1 MPRATVTFSDGST
14 GTYNVP
20 ANATP
25 EQLAAARRSALG
37 TDYDRPDLINKPSYV
52 VTRPEVSDQEVDPST
67 GRIISGLGVE
77 TSMSIGS
84 QVLGAMT
91 GPLYFPITFLGG
103 AGGSITAQK
112 IEGRGWDDIHWGRV
126 VSAGVLTMVPGSSAA
141 RGAKG
146 LARIAKPLATEAA
159 RGAGYG
165 VTDATIRAY
174 IDEGRAPTG
183 KELLTY
189 GTIGAGFTTALKG
202 AGMAISKRFPRKAEA
217 VSEALWEIPD
227 QEITSKA
234 TSQPQVSSGIIKL
247 KEAGVFNKGDVVL
260 DLGGGKYDKGKDF
273 LKDEAIDFEVID
285 FFNKSAEHNRRVI
298 EKVKSGGADVTMS
311 HNTLNVIPDYPNR
324 LKHVQ
329 QLHNALKPG
338 GKAYITTY
346 SKKGTGVGEETTK
359 GFQSN
364 IPTKEYIPLVEQ
376 VFGQGNV
383 TIKSIG
389 KKSKKA
395 VIYAS
400 KNVSEFS
407 DPSEVVDNLQ
417 LVAGR
422 LSNFKERPFVEKNEL
437 IKNLRLNSDDGEPL
451 GLVADDLIAAGQVT
465 KADVDEADR
474 ILGKF
479 KNSLEGEAKDIA
491 IMEGAFASANPMDPN
506 SIKRK
511 YKAADAVERLLGTN
525 FPSRFIAS
533 RLRGKIQAAK
543 QKIKSADELTTKFR
557 KEVNRELI
565 KNPESTIGSDSFK
578 YLSGEIDVITPA
590 MKRVE
595 GHVLNLRDLNIG
607 FQRTIFPFLDANFLK
622 KIPEEQR
629 KFLENFEKSIGK
641 WTHRTHRLMD
651 DPDYIPKK
659 DAAPNLKKFLASK
672 EGEGEGFY
680 FEVETIRDEVS
691 KRIKGYVMKHNKQ
704 PLPDW
709 AKDSDGKP
717 WSGKLL
723 KEKRNEEINTHID
736 RYHHNS
742 AANKA
747 VNNLHDLRK
756 SSLWMNET
764 DILKFRRRGDWPE
777 PYVKFFGGDIR
788 IKGDESKIDYGGII
802 EIGTSQL
809 ARKAVNDELDFITAN
824 ALISS
829 GLVKSITPGKAVNKA
844 LFKEGAEEAR
854 INAAA
859 QGIGSPT
866 EGGRGV
872 TKMQLFGGNL
882 EVETAPEIAAALE
895 SIRFDTMVGDAADTG
910 GQTILNN
917 MLRAYQLAVFG
928 TKLPLV
934 GYNLAS
940 YSTNAVGAIGATL
953 VSGNNPFK
961 NVISGIRASTTELG
975 SIKNKPELMK
985 SIIDAQQRGILDNSV
1000 KAEAIYST
1008 LKGHGG
1014 WHQKVLEMPFV
1025 KLPGTLYSAIDN
1037 TWRYVNFKGN
1047 SAFMDDL
1054 VPKNTT
1060 MSNHARNEMVMDMGA
1075 TMTNQT
1081 YPTWDGVNPQ
1091 LKKLSHY
1098 GVLPVFVTFNAE
1110 IIRTMTNSATM
1121 GWKMIRKPTDF
1132 LIEMG
1137 LSPQLISEVGEG
1149 QIKQIRNRGYRMLA
1163 SLVAVS
1169 AGITGAAKGINDL
1182 RTGFTAEKRQ
1192 AMEDFIPEW
1201 DKNKT
1206 LIYMPDEDDP
1216 SKGKYIN
1223 LAYLNPY
1230 SIAPRIIGAASKA
1243 VVTGDYEKI
1252 TNIFLE
1258 EFAGEGNF
1266 IVKNAMTTLSGRDE
1280 RGEFISGSVEEGQ
1293 QMRDKWEFFITESF
1307 KPVLYDDVVNILQI
1321 AGVKEGTPRRTGPEM
1336 MSRFLGVRPQDY
1348 DVNRSLM
1355 YKSNE
1360 LGLLMNQNRR
1370 ALTSLIRPNEDKQP
1384 MSDSLLREGRR
1395 SESARELSESNQQF
1409 NQTYNEV
1416 NRNYRGIM
1424 DHLVGMTES
1433 AKMINNH
1440 FDDQNKE
1447 QYEEEIVKIFKSSRL
1462 NSSDILDILNGD
1474 VDNFKLVQS
1483 PSTSDLW
1490 SLLEESLGGEAS
1502 IQQVLTKAKEIHR
1515 GDPQTLQSLY
1525 SYGRTL
1531 NSNRFRKLDTE
1542 DKLLVGLS
1550 GPQLFDQLYK
1560 IYPNIRGNIP
1570 LKKELARAGIL
1581 SQKEFYFID
1590 QYVPQTGNRSQKVN
1604 PFNQN

>member
-25 EQLAAARRSALG
+25 EQLAEARRSALG

-189 GTIGAGFTTALKG
+189 GTIGAGFGTALKG
-202 AGMAISKRFPRKAEA
+202 AGMAISK
-217 VSEALWEIPD
+217 
-227 QEITSKA
+227 
-234 TSQPQVSSGIIKL
+234 
-247 KEAGVFNKGDVVL
+247 
-260 DLGGGKYDKGKDF
+260 
-273 LKDEAIDFEVID
+273 
-285 FFNKSAEHNRRVI
+285 
-298 EKVKSGGADVTMS
+298 KSGFA
-311 HNTLNVIPDYPNR
+311 
-324 LKHVQ
+324 
-329 QLHNALKPG
+329 
-338 GKAYITTY
+338 
-346 SKKGTGVGEETTK
+346 
-359 GFQSN
+359 
-364 IPTKEYIPLVEQ
+364 
-376 VFGQGNV
+376 
-383 TIKSIG
+383 
-389 KKSKKA
+389 
-395 VIYAS
+395 
-400 KNVSEFS
+400 

-422 LSNFKERPFVEKNEL
+422 LSNFKERPFVEKNDL

-511 YKAADAVERLLGTN
+511 HKAVSAVERLLGTN
-525 FPSRFIAS
+525 FPSRFITS
-533 RLRGKIQAAK
+533 SLRGEIQAAK
-543 QKIKSADELTTKFR
+543 KKIKSADELTTKFR
-557 KEVNRELI
+557 KEVNLELT

-595 GHVLNLRDLNIG
+595 GHVLNLRDLNIE

-622 KIPEEQR
+622 KVTPEQR
-629 KFLENFEKSIGK
+629 EFLENFEESIGK

-651 DPDYIPKK
+651 SPDYPANIGLKKLK
-659 DAAPNLKKFLASK
+659 DAELNLKKFLASK

-680 FEVETIRDEVS
+680 FEAI
-691 KRIKGYVMKHNKQ
+691 KKGKGYVMKHNKQ

-709 AKDSDGKP
+709 AKDSGGKP
-717 WSGKLL
+717 LSGKDL
-723 KEKRNEEINTHID
+723 KQKRNKEINTHID

-747 VNNLHDLRK
+747 VNNLHDLSN
-756 SSLWMNET
+756 SSLWMNEA
-764 DILKFRRRGDWPE
+764 DILKFKRRGDWPE

-809 ARKAVNDELDFITAN
+809 ARKAVNDELDFIVAD

-829 GLVKSITPGKAVNKA
+829 GLVKSITPGPAISKTAKA
-844 LFKEGAEEAR
+844 LFQEGAEEAR

-1280 RGEFISGSVEEGQ
+1280 RGEFISGSVEEAQ
-1293 QMRDKWEFFITESF
+1293 QMRDKWKFFITESF
-1307 KPVLYDDVVNILQI
+1307 KPILYDDVVNIMQI
-1321 AGVKEGTPRRTGPEM
+1321 AGVKEETPRRTGPEM
-1336 MSRFLGVRPQDY
+1336 MSRYLGVRMQDY

-1360 LGLLMNQNRR
+1360 MGLLMNQNRR
-1370 ALTSLIRPNEDKQP
+1370 ALTSLIYKNEPKQP
-1384 MSDSLLREGRR
+1384 MSDSVLREGRR

-1474 VDNFKLVQS
+1474 VDNFKLVQN

-1490 SLLEESLGGEAS
+1490 SLLEESLGGEPS

-1531 NSNRFRKLDTE
+1531 SSNRFRKLDTE

-1570 LKKELARAGIL
+1570 LKQELARAGIL
-1581 SQKEFYFID
+1581 SRKEFYFID

>member
-1 MPRATVTFSDGST
+1 MPRATVTFNDGST

-20 ANATP
+20 ENATP
-25 EQLAAARRSALG
+25 EQLAKARRRALG
-37 TDYDRPDLINKPSYV
+37 TDYDRPDLIDKPSYV
-52 VTRPEVSDQEVDPST
+52 VTRPEEFEQQIDPST
-67 GRIISGLGVE
+67 GRIIGGLGVE
-77 TSMSIGS
+77 TSISIGS

-91 GPLYFPITFLGG
+91 GPFYFPITFLGG

-189 GTIGAGFTTALKG
+189 GTIGAGFGTALKG
-202 AGMAISKRFPRKAEA
+202 AGMAISK
-217 VSEALWEIPD
+217 
-227 QEITSKA
+227 
-234 TSQPQVSSGIIKL
+234 
-247 KEAGVFNKGDVVL
+247 
-260 DLGGGKYDKGKDF
+260 
-273 LKDEAIDFEVID
+273 
-285 FFNKSAEHNRRVI
+285 
-298 EKVKSGGADVTMS
+298 KSGFA
-311 HNTLNVIPDYPNR
+311 
-324 LKHVQ
+324 
-329 QLHNALKPG
+329 
-338 GKAYITTY
+338 
-346 SKKGTGVGEETTK
+346 
-359 GFQSN
+359 
-364 IPTKEYIPLVEQ
+364 
-376 VFGQGNV
+376 
-383 TIKSIG
+383 
-389 KKSKKA
+389 
-395 VIYAS
+395 
-400 KNVSEFS
+400 

-422 LSNFKERPFVEKNEL
+422 LSNFKERPFVEKNEI
-437 IKNLRLNSDDGEPL
+437 IKNLRLNSDKGEPL

-511 YKAADAVERLLGTN
+511 HKAVDAVERLLGTN
-525 FPSRFIAS
+525 FPSRFITP
-533 RLRGKIQAAK
+533 RLRGEIQAAK
-543 QKIKSADELTTKFR
+543 EKIKIADELTTKFR
-557 KEVNRELI
+557 KEVNRELT

-590 MKRVE
+590 MKRVRAYAPA
-595 GHVLNLRDLNIG
+595 LRDMNIM

-622 KIPEEQR
+622 KVPEEQG

-651 DPDYIPKK
+651 DPNYPADVGLKELK
-659 DAAPNLKKFLASK
+659 TAELDLKKFLASK

-680 FEVETIRDEVS
+680 FEAI
-691 KRIKGYVMKHNKQ
+691 KKGKGYVMKHNKQ

-709 AKDSDGKP
+709 AKRSDGKP
-717 WSGKLL
+717 LSGKDL
-723 KEKRNEEINTHID
+723 KQKRNEEINTHID

-747 VNNLHDLRK
+747 VNNLHDLRN
-756 SSLWMNET
+756 SSLWMNEA
-764 DILKFRRRGDWPE
+764 DILKFKRRGDWPE

-809 ARKAVNDELDFITAN
+809 ARKAVNDELDFIVAD

-829 GLVKSITPGKAVNKA
+829 GLVKSITPGPAISKTAKA
-844 LFKEGAEEAR
+844 LFQEGAEEAR

-961 NVISGIRASTTELG
+961 NVISGLRASTTELG

-1121 GWKMIRKPTDF
+1121 GWKMIRKPAEF
-1132 LIEMG
+1132 LIDMG
-1137 LSPQLISEVGEG
+1137 LDPRLISQVGEG
-1149 QIKQIRNRGYRMLA
+1149 QIRQIRNRGYRMLA

-1206 LIYMPDEDDP
+1206 LMYMPDEDDP

-1243 VVTGDYEKI
+1243 VVTGDYSKI

-1266 IVKNAMTTLSGRDE
+1266 IVKNAMAALSGRDE

-1360 LGLLMNQNRR
+1360 MGLLMNQNRR
-1370 ALTSLIRPNEDKQP
+1370 ALTSLINKNKDKQK

-1395 SESARELSESNQQF
+1395 SESARELSESNRQF

-1440 FDDQNKE
+1440 FDDQNKD

-1490 SLLEESLGGEAS
+1490 SLLEESIGGEPS
-1502 IQQVLTKAKEIHR
+1502 IQKVLAKAREIHR

-1531 NSNRFRKLDTE
+1531 SSDRFRKLDTE

-1570 LKKELARAGIL
+1570 LKQELARDGIL
-1581 SQKEFYFID
+1581 SRKEFYFID
-1590 QYVPQTGNRSQKVN
+1590 QYVPETGNRSQKVN